1 MTGATTADLATAF
14 EASRHRL
21 QAIAYRM
28 LGSLSDAEDAVQEA
42 WLRLSRSGAD
52 DLANLGGW
60 LTTVVSRIC
69 LDMLRARSARQEQPL
84 DEHLP
89 DPVVSSLDRADPEQE
104 AELSDAIGMALLV
117 VLDKLSPT
125 ERLAFV
131 LHDMFAVPFDEIA
144 PIVGRSPNTAAQLA
158 SRARRR
164 VGGAAGATGTSLTRQ
179 RKIVGA
185 WIAAARGGN
194 FDALLTLLDPDV
206 VVRIDLGAL
215 PAGGLREIRGAAH
228 AVGLAAS
235 YRRSAPFA
243 RAALVNGTAGIVVS
257 AEAGQPASIMAFTF
271 AMGKITEIYILADR
285 TRLTRLGLAPPRD
298 HRQDA
303 MGDPAGGTL

>member
-1 MTGATTADLATAF
+1 MTDATAPDLATAF

-28 LGSLSDAEDAVQEA
+28 LGSLSDAEDAVQET

-69 LDMLRARSARQEQPL
+69 LDMLRARSARQEQPM

-89 DPVVSSLDRADPEQE
+89 DPVVSSPDRTDPEQE
-104 AELSDAIGMALLV
+104 AELSDTIGMALLV
-117 VLDKLSPT
+117 VLDKLSPA

-144 PIVGRSPNTAAQLA
+144 PIVGRSPNTTAQLA

-164 VGGAAGATGTSLTRQ
+164 VGGAARVTGTSLARQ

-206 VVRIDLGAL
+206 AVRIDLGAL

-235 YRRSAPFA
+235 YRHSAQFA
-243 RAALVNGTAGIVVS
+243 HAALVNGAAGIVVT
-257 AEAGQPASIMAFTF
+257 AEDGQPASVMAFTF
-271 AMGKITEIYILADR
+271 AADKITEIYILADS
-285 TRLTRLGLAPPRD
+285 TRLTRLGLAPPPHD
-298 HRQDA
+298 HTGRTQ
-303 MGDPAGGTL
+303 

>member
-1 MTGATTADLATAF
+1 MTDAGTRDLAAAF
-14 EASRHRL
+14 EASRGRL
-21 QAIAYRM
+21 RAIAYRM
-28 LGSLSDAEDAVQEA
+28 LGSLSDADDAVQET

-69 LDMLRARSARQEQPL
+69 LDMLRSRSARREEPL
-84 DEHLP
+84 GERLP
-89 DPVVSSLDRADPEQE
+89 DPVVSGLAGPEQE
-104 AELSDAIGMALLV
+104 TELAEAVGMALLV
-117 VLDKLSPT
+117 VLDKLTPA

-164 VGGAAGATGTSLTRQ
+164 VRGSAAAATDTTLARQ
-179 RKIVGA
+179 REVVGA
-185 WIAAARGGN
+185 WIAAARSGEFN
-194 FDALLTLLDPDV
+194 ALLTLLDPDV

-215 PAGGLREIRGAAH
+215 PAGGLREVRGADRAI
-228 AVGLAAS
+228 GLAAS

-243 RAALVNGTAGIVVS
+243 RAALVSGAAGIVVTGDG
-257 AEAGQPASIMAFTF
+257 GQGASVMAFTF
-271 AMGKITEIYILADR
+271 AAGKITEIYILADR
-285 TRLTRLGLAPPRD
+285 HRLAGLGLAPPGEIGEASDVR
-298 HRQDA
+298 
-303 MGDPAGGTL
+303 

>member
-1 MTGATTADLATAF
+1 MTDVTTPDLATAF
-14 EASRHRL
+14 EASRQRL

-28 LGSLSDAEDAVQEA
+28 LGSISDAEDAVQET
-42 WLRLSRSGAD
+42 WLRLSRQDAH

-69 LDMLRARSARQEQPL
+69 LDMLRSRSARQEQPL
-84 DEHLP
+84 AEHLP
-89 DPVVSSLDRADPEQE
+89 DPLVSSLDGAGPGQAGPVQASPEQE
-104 AELSDAIGMALLV
+104 VEQSDAVGMALLV
-117 VLDKLSPT
+117 VLDKLSPA

-164 VGGAAGATGTSLTRQ
+164 VSGSAAATGTSLARQ

-185 WIAAARGGN
+185 WIAAARGGH

-215 PAGGLREIRGAAH
+215 PAGGLREVRGAAQ

-235 YRRSAPFA
+235 FRRSAPFA
-243 RAALVNGTAGIVVS
+243 HAALVNGTAGIVVT
-257 AEAGQPASIMAFTF
+257 AHGEQPASVMAFTY
-271 AMGKITEIYILADR
+271 AAGKITEIYILADR
-285 TRLTRLGLAPPRD
+285 PRLTRLGLAPPD
-298 HRQDA
+298 
-303 MGDPAGGTL
+303 

>member
-1 MTGATTADLATAF
+1 MTDAGTRDLAAAF
-14 EASRHRL
+14 EASRGRL
-21 QAIAYRM
+21 RAIAYRM
-28 LGSLSDAEDAVQEA
+28 LGSLSDADDAVQES
-42 WLRLSRSGAD
+42 WLRLSRSDAD

-60 LTTVVSRIC
+60 LTTVISRIC
-69 LDMLRARSARQEQPL
+69 LDMLRSRSARHEEPL
-84 DEHLP
+84 GEHLP

-104 AELSDAIGMALLV
+104 AELADAVGMALLV

-131 LHDMFAVPFDEIA
+131 LHDMFAVPFDDIA
-144 PIVGRSPNTAAQLA
+144 PIVGRSPNAAAQLA

-164 VGGAAGATGTSLTRQ
+164 VHGSAAATDTSLARQ
-179 RKIVGA
+179 REVVGA
-185 WIAAARGGN
+185 WIAAARGGD

-215 PAGGLREIRGAAH
+215 PAGGLREVRGAAH

-243 RAALVNGTAGIVVS
+243 RAAMVSGSAGIVVT
-257 AEAGQPASIMAFTF
+257 ADGGQPASVMAFTF
-271 AMGKITEIYILADR
+271 TAGKITEIYILADR
-285 TRLTRLGLAPPRD
+285 SRLTQLGLAPPDNSTART
-298 HRQDA
+298 Q
-303 MGDPAGGTL
+303 

>member
-1 MTGATTADLATAF
+1 MTDAESRDLTTAF
-14 EASRHRL
+14 EASRGRL
-21 QAIAYRM
+21 RAIAYRM
-28 LGSLSDAEDAVQEA
+28 LGSLSDADDAVQES

-52 DLANLGGW
+52 DVANLDGW

-69 LDMLRARSARQEQPL
+69 LDMLRSRSARHEEPL
-84 DEHLP
+84 GDHLP

-104 AELSDAIGMALLV
+104 AELADAVGMALLV
-117 VLDKLSPT
+117 VLDKLTPT

-144 PIVGRSPNTAAQLA
+144 AIVGRSPNTAAQLA

-164 VGGAAGATGTSLTRQ
+164 VRGPAAGQAVDTSLARQ
-179 RKIVGA
+179 REVVGA
-185 WIAAARGGN
+185 WIAAARGGE

-215 PAGGLREIRGAAH
+215 AGGGLREVRGAAQ

-235 YRRSAPFA
+235 FRRSAPFA
-243 RAALVNGTAGIVVS
+243 HAAMVCGSAGIVVTPDGEQAPS
-257 AEAGQPASIMAFTF
+257 VMAFTF
-271 AMGKITEIYILADR
+271 SAGKITEIYILADR
-285 TRLTRLGLAPPRD
+285 SRLARLGLAPAHD
-298 HRQDA
+298 SA
-303 MGDPAGGTL
+303 AGAG